1 MVVYQQGNRRRSII
15 VLLVITAVAL
25 ITLDARE
32 SGPISSLRDTVRDV
46 FEPITS
52 GVGTV
57 FEPVGD
63 YIDGVVHSASL
74 KDENARLRDRLDKQ
88 RGAVAEAEAAIA
100 ENRELQQLLDLPTI
114 EEGDAVTAQI
124 VGGAPG
130 NFEFTVQIDAGTSRG
145 VQPDLA
151 VVTPAGLAGKVA
163 DASSSTASVLLLQDP
178 DSSVRAKLAN
188 GATGFVVGRGEG
200 KLLKLTDIDGSVEVK
215 KGDVVSTAGEAGSV
229 FPGGVWVGTVES
241 VVNKRGALEQEI
253 TVKPAVDFSRLTL
266 VKVLPAPARSP

>member
-1 MVVYQQGNRRRSII
+1 MVVYQQGNRRRSIL
-15 VLLVITAVAL
+15 VLIVITAVAL
-25 ITLDARE
+25 ITLDVRE
-32 SGPISSLRDTVRDV
+32 SGPISSLRDATRDV

-74 KDENARLRDRLDKQ
+74 KDENAKLRERLDQQK
-88 RGAVAEAEAAIA
+88 GALAQAEAAIA
-100 ENRELQQLLDLPTI
+100 ENRELQKILDLPTI
-114 EEGDAVTAQI
+114 QEGDAVAARV

-130 NFEFTVQIDAGTSRG
+130 NFEFTVQIDAGTNSG
-145 VQPDLA
+145 VEKDHA
-151 VVTPAGLAGKVA
+151 VVTGAGLVGKVA
-163 DASSSTASVLLLQDP
+163 DASRSQASVVLLRDP
-178 DSSVRAKLAN
+178 DSAVSAKLAN

-200 KLLKLTDIDGSVEVK
+200 KLLKLTRIDGGVEVK
-215 KGDVVSTAGEAGSV
+215 KGDPVSTSGDADSL
-229 FPGGVWVGTVES
+229 FPGNVPIGTVVN

-266 VKVLPAPARSP
+266 VKVLPAPTRSP